1 MSDAKAT
8 LRSYLAEGR
17 EAVLWKVEGL
27 SEYDLRR
34 PMTPTGTNVL
44 GVVKHLATMELGYF
58 GDVFGRPSGI
68 PVPWMEPDAEFN
80 ADLWATADE
89 SSEWVL
95 DLYRRAC
102 AHADSTI
109 EALELDSPGA
119 VPWWPSGGVT
129 LHRILVHMI
138 QETGRHAGHLD
149 IVRELIDGAVGRGR
163 GNDNMTTD
171 DRARWREYREDLERI
186 AREADR

>member
-1 MSDAKAT
+1 MIDEKAT
-8 LRSYLAEGR
+8 LQHYVREGR

-58 GDVFGRPSGI
+58 GEVFGRPSGI
-68 PVPWMEPDAEFN
+68 PTPWMEPGAEFN
-80 ADLWATADE
+80 ADLWAAADE
-89 SSEWVL
+89 SSAWVL

-102 AHADSTI
+102 AHADTTI
-109 EALELDSPGA
+109 DALDLDSRGT

-149 IVRELIDGAVGRGR
+149 IVRELIDGVVGRGP

-171 DRARWREYREDLERI
+171 DQQQWRDHRDRLERI
-186 AREADR
+186 AREA

>member
-1 MSDAKAT
+1 MIDEKAT
-8 LRSYLAEGR
+8 LQHYVRVGR

-58 GDVFGRPSGI
+58 GEVFGRPSGI
-68 PVPWMEPDAEFN
+68 PTPWMEPGAEFN
-80 ADLWATADE
+80 ADLWAAADE
-89 SSEWVL
+89 SSAWVL

-102 AHADSTI
+102 AHADTTI
-109 EALELDSPGA
+109 DALDLDSRGT
-119 VPWWPSGGVT
+119 VSWWSSGGVT
-129 LHRILVHMI
+129 LHWILVHMI

-149 IVRELIDGAVGRGR
+149 IVRELIDGSVGRGP

-171 DRARWREYREDLERI
+171 DQQQWRDHRDRLERI
-186 AREADR
+186 AREV